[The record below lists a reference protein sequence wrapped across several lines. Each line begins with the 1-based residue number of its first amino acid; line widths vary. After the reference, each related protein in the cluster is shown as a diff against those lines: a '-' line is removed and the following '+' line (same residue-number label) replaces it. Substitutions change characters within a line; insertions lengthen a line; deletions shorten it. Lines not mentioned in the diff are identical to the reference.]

1 MRRLLASGMLAAI
14 VFSFATAPLASGAA
28 PTGCP
33 LAPGGGAPQL
43 VTGMDGGACEH
54 TDAGPC
60 VAALGCVTV
69 APAIRPAAVPLVTPP
84 GLIVVRTAS
93 TPRGGDIYQAGPP
106 TPPPNHI

>member
-1 MRRLLASGMLAAI
+1 MLAGLAL
-14 VFSFATAPLASGAA
+14 SFATPLLAGAA
-28 PTGCP
+28 GAGRDCPLTPTGGVP
-33 LAPGGGAPQL
+33 ALLA
-43 VTGMDGGACEH
+43 GMDGGACEH

-60 VAALGCVTV
+60 LAALGCVSA